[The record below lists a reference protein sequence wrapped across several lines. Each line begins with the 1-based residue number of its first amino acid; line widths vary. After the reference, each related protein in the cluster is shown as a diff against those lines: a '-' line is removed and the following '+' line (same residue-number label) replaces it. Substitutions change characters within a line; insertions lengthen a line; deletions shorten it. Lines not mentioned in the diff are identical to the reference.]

1 MFKVNTK
8 STRTTS
14 VTSEP
19 LSSVSIVDFEQVN
32 VSWVSVDEDVSVN
45 EVDEDVIKVTM
56 SNDFFCLFFK
66 YLHFDTCT
74 YLKEI

>member
-1 MFKVNTK
+1 MFKVNNK

-14 VTSEP
+14 VTSAP
-19 LSSVSIVDFEQVN
+19 FSSISI
-32 VSWVSVDEDVSVN
+32 VSVDEDVSVN
-45 EVDEDVIKVTM
+45 EVDEDVIKVTL
-56 SNDFFCLFFK
+56 SDDFFCLFFK

>member
-1 MFKVNTK
+1 MFKVNNK

-14 VTSEP
+14 VTSAP
-19 LSSVSIVDFEQVN
+19 FSSVSI
-32 VSWVSVDEDVSVN
+32 VSVDEDVSVN
-45 EVDEDVIKVTM
+45 EVDEDVIKVTL
-56 SNDFFCLFFK
+56 SDDFFCLFFK

>member
-1 MFKVNTK
+1 MFKVNNK

-14 VTSEP
+14 VTSA
-19 LSSVSIVDFEQVN
+19 LFSSVSI
-32 VSWVSVDEDVSVN
+32 VSVDEDVSVN
-45 EVDEDVIKVTM
+45 EVDEDVIKVTL
-56 SNDFFCLFFK
+56 SDDFFCLFFK

>member
-1 MFKVNTK
+1 MFKVNNK

-14 VTSEP
+14 VTSAP
-19 LSSVSIVDFEQVN
+19 FSSVSI
-32 VSWVSVDEDVSVN
+32 VSVDEDVSVK
-45 EVDEDVIKVTM
+45 EVDEDVIKVTL
-56 SNDFFCLFFK
+56 SDDFFCLFFK